1 MSAFSIDKWEK
12 LFDNIGP
19 FFQGFGVTLYIVL
32 FALLMSL
39 ALGVVFGV
47 MSASHNKILRGISR
61 VYVEFFQNTP
71 LLVQVFFLYNALP
84 YMNINLSVK
93 LIGILGVGVYHGAY
107 MSEVVRTGIEAVPK
121 GQEEAAISQGFGY
134 TQIMKSIILPQALK
148 IMLPPLTNIAANL
161 IKNTSILAIIA
172 GGDLMYQADSFA
184 SSTLAYGPAYLV
196 VGIMYFI
203 ICFPLARLSGYLE
216 KKFGE
221 KPKPKDYTELL
232 KSYKVGEEESK

>member
-1 MSAFSIDKWEK
+1 
-12 LFDNIGP
+12 
-19 FFQGFGVTLYIVL
+19 
-32 FALLMSL
+32 
-39 ALGVVFGV
+39 
-47 MSASHNKILRGISR
+47 
-61 VYVEFFQNTP
+61 
-71 LLVQVFFLYNALP
+71 
-84 YMNINLSVK
+84 MNINLSVK

-107 MSEVVRTGIEAVPK
+107 MSEVVRTGIEAVPN

-161 IKNTSILAIIA
+161 ITNTSILAIIA